1 MPVIRTAISIGLSMD
16 RVFEF
21 VTTPSNSPKWC
32 HSSWKMVTDHPLQP
46 GERVIEDLSVA
57 GRHVCIEWT
66 VRESQPPRLWVIV
79 GKTEDGGTATM
90 TYTLTAEPNGTR
102 FKRELLYNIRALFD
116 EQGGFLSLR
125 NRLQADLAES
135 LRRLK
140 RILEDSMAAYRGAG
154 VR

>member
-1 MPVIRTAISIGLSMD
+1 MPVIRTAVSIGLSMD

-21 VTTPSNSPKWC
+21 VTTPSNSAKWC
-32 HSSWKMVTDHPLQP
+32 HSSWTMAADHPLQP
-46 GERVIEDLSVA
+46 GERVIEDLALA

-66 VRESQPPRLWVIV
+66 VRESQPPRRWVIV

-90 TYTLTAEPNGTR
+90 TYTLTPEPNGTR

-125 NRLQADLAES
+125 DRLQAESAES

-140 RILEDSMAAYRGAG
+140 RILEDAMAACHGAW
-154 VR
+154 VK